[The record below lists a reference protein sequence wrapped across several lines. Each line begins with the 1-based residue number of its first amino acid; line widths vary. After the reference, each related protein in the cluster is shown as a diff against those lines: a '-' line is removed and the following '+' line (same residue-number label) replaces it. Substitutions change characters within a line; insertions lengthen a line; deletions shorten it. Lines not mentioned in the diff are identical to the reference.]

1 MFPVEIE
8 FWTPRDGKQ
17 SRVHDF
23 HSDSEEFSGVLEN
36 QLVSR
41 L

>member
-17 SRVHDF
+17 SWVHDF
-23 HSDSEEFSGVLEN
+23 HSHSDEFSGALGN